1 MMIRRGLGL
10 AINAHDLLPPGM
22 RHSGDNAR
30 FGYGRIVFVFKNSA
44 DRNMFVAETFE
55 QQTSRIVI
63 PHNANREH
71 IYSKVREIV
80 HCIGATA
87 GDYGAVQVP
96 QNQHRGFAGYARNF
110 PKHKLIRDHVTE
122 HGHSDARE
130 SLNNLSQA
138 SGFFGK
144 LTHSSQGFS
153 HACGLGSA
161 IARKIVST
169 ASAGRS
175 SSTTT

>member
-55 QQTSRIVI
+55 EQTYKIVI
-63 PHNANREH
+63 AHNANREH
-71 IYSKVREIV
+71 IYSNVPQIV
-80 HCIGATA
+80 HYIGATV

-96 QNQHRGFAGYARNF
+96 HNQHRGFEGYASSC
-110 PKHKLIRDHVTE
+110 PQHQLI
-122 HGHSDARE
+122 
-130 SLNNLSQA
+130 
-138 SGFFGK
+138 
-144 LTHSSQGFS
+144 
-153 HACGLGSA
+153 
-161 IARKIVST
+161 
-169 ASAGRS
+169 
-175 SSTTT
+175 